1 MASNKRDIR
10 AYPFDH
16 DSCTCCGKAKAKRIS
31 KSPAP
36 LCLIAGADY
45 MALCMT
51 CAKTIS
57 SSLDAAIERIEESY
71 TLTTRE
77 LKRREQYSRIAANIE
92 G

>member
-1 MASNKRDIR
+1 VSREIR

-16 DSCTCCGKAKAKRIS
+16 DSCTCCGKTKAKRVG

-36 LCLIAGADY
+36 ITLIAGGDY
-45 MALCMT
+45 KALCMT
-51 CAKTIS
+51 CAKNIS

-71 TLTTRE
+71 TVTPRE
-77 LKRREQYSRIAANIE
+77 LKRRERYSKIAANIE